1 MACQRCPRLRQEL
14 QRTRDNVLLIEG
26 LLEDARR
33 RERTQDTLDRL
44 AMLHKHCRTN
54 YDDMANINFALNHCQ
69 NIPRCPGEWNH
80 VPNWNRNYELSHGW
94 QISRTPPIRGAIF
107 QRQVASPQFRKKMTE
122 EKTMSGDRACGRGPV
137 ARCLYEQLLTNGWYN
152 TFSIVNT
159 FYINEMSLVNKF
171 LVSGTVLK
179 EGRAPSS
186 SFQKNFKFV

>member
-54 YDDMANINFALNHCQ
+54 YNDMANINFALNHCQ

-80 VPNWNRNYELSHGW
+80 VPNWNRKQRTVTRVTEHPPQPSDATFEWHVVGVCVPGLACLQVKRRRRHSPWWHLSNGTCHLPLKDDVK
-94 QISRTPPIRGAIF
+94 QQES
-107 QRQVASPQFRKKMTE
+107 VA
-122 EKTMSGDRACGRGPV
+122 GR
-137 ARCLYEQLLTNGWYN
+137 
-152 TFSIVNT
+152 
-159 FYINEMSLVNKF
+159 
-171 LVSGTVLK
+171 LVSLSSTCLVTNDIP
-179 EGRAPSS
+179 PSS
-186 SFQKNFKFV
+186 L

>member
-54 YDDMANINFALNHCQ
+54 YNDMANINFALNHCQ

-80 VPNWNRNYELSHGW
+80 VPNWNRK
-94 QISRTPPIRGAIF
+94 QRTVTRVTEHPPPT
-107 QRQVASPQFRKKMTE
+107 QRCYLQMT
-122 EKTMSGDRACGRGPV
+122 CGRSLCAWPS
-137 ARCLYEQLLTNGWYN
+137 LPTSQKKKKTLT
-152 TFSIVNT
+152 
-159 FYINEMSLVNKF
+159 LV
-171 LVSGTVLK
+171 T
-179 EGRAPSS
+179 
-186 SFQKNFKFV
+186 SFQWNMSSTPKRRCQAAGVRGRPLSVSFEYVLSDEWYTTFFVVK

>member
-54 YDDMANINFALNHCQ
+54 YNDMANINFALNHCQ

-80 VPNWNRNYELSHGW
+80 VPNWNRKL
-94 QISRTPPIRGAIF
+94 RTVTRVTEPPPT
-107 QRQVASPQFRKKMTE
+107 QRCYLQMTCGRSLCAWPSLPTSQKE
-122 EKTMSGDRACGRGPV
+122 EEDTHPGDILPMEHVIYPEKTMS
-137 ARCLYEQLLTNGWYN
+137 
-152 TFSIVNT
+152 
-159 FYINEMSLVNKF
+159 
-171 LVSGTVLK
+171 
-179 EGRAPSS
+179 SS
-186 SFQKNFKFV
+186 RSPWPAA

>member
-80 VPNWNRNYELSHGW
+80 VPNRNRKLRTVTRVTEPPHPRDATFKWRVVGVCVPSLACLQVKRRRRHSPWCHPSKWNMS
-94 QISRTPPIRGAIF
+94 STPKRRCQAAG
-107 QRQVASPQFRKKMTE
+107 V
-122 EKTMSGDRACGRGPV
+122 CGRPLSV
-137 ARCLYEQLLTNGWYN
+137 SFEYVLSDEWYT
-152 TFSIVNT
+152 TF
-159 FYINEMSLVNKF
+159 
-171 LVSGTVLK
+171 
-179 EGRAPSS
+179 
-186 SFQKNFKFV
+186 FVVK